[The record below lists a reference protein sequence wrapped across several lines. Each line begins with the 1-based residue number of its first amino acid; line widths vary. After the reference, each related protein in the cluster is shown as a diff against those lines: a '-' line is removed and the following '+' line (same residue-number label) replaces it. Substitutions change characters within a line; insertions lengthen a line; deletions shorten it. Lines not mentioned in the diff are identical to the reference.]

1 MVEKTHWK
9 KLVNIDYIGAYSL
22 DEGKD
27 LTVTIIKVEV
37 KRVKG
42 EGGKEEDC
50 TVATLK
56 GQKPFIINRTNAKT
70 ITKLYNSPYI
80 EDWAGKKITLYATT
94 TRVAGETV
102 ECLRIRPQ
110 IPKEE
115 DFTKEI
121 EAECT
126 KLKQCKTLDEL
137 KTVYAALKHG
147 SDIKVIAVKDELK
160 GKLK

>member
-1 MVEKTHWK
+1 MEHKTHWK
-9 KLVNIDYIGAYSL
+9 KLVNPDYIGAYSL
-22 DEGKD
+22 DDGKD
-27 LTVTIIKVEV
+27 LTVTVEKVVREMV
-37 KRVKG
+37 TG
-42 EGGKEEDC
+42 DGGKKEEC
-50 TVATLK
+50 TVAYLK
-56 GQKPFIINRTNAKT
+56 GQKPLILNRTNSKT

-80 EDWAGKKITLYATT
+80 EDWAGKQITLYATT

-110 IPKEE
+110 IPIEE